1 MFSHRKFREDRFVFL
16 ERIRDEVFENR
27 NMMQFFHSSSPFAGA
42 MNNRTTRES
51 YATVERVL
59 FEEFGGNFLL
69 LQSPKKT
76 SSLTSW
82 RKKNTHTRV
91 NIRRAKEEEEE
102 GERRGREGYGAVEAR
117 TSDADLDGIGVASQG
132 FVCLACA
139 FEIE

>member
-1 MFSHRKFREDRFVFL
+1 MFSHGKFREDRFVFL

-27 NMMQFFHSSSPFAGA
+27 NMQFFHSSSPFAGA

-102 GERRGREGYGAVEAR
+102 GERRGREEYGAVEAR
-117 TSDADLDGIGVASQG
+117 TSDADLDGINVASQG

-139 FEIE
+139 FESE